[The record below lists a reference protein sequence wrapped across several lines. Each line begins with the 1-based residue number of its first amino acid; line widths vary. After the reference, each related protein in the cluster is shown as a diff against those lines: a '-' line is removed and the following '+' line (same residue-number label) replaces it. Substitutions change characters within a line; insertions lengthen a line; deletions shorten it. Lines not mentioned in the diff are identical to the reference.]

1 MKFLAGSC
9 IVGLLFL
16 EFLCE
21 NRGMSKESS
30 NERDVPEGAAGASG
44 HHGRPSGEHGRPSV
58 DPAGEL
64 PPRADRS
71 IKVDAEQLTI
81 GELDLLAA
89 REVLGE
95 LGARGSAPLD
105 SLDIDGTMTL
115 LETIVGLEG
124 ALESL
129 RARNTELKQRIDTF
143 GAARDGTEIWQ
154 AMGHSDPW
162 RLPELESG
170 PFQAEVEGTRRKRA

>member
-1 MKFLAGSC
+1 
-9 IVGLLFL
+9 
-16 EFLCE
+16 
-21 NRGMSKESS
+21 MSKESS
-30 NERDVPEGAAGASG
+30 NERDVPEGAADASG
-44 HHGRPSGEHGRPSV
+44 HHGRPSGEHFRPSG

-64 PPRADRS
+64 PPRADRP
-71 IKVDAEQLTI
+71 IHVDAEQLTI

-89 REVLGE
+89 REVLAE

-129 RARNTELKQRIDTF
+129 RARTAVHLEDAVKADCLRREESPRQ
-143 GAARDGTEIWQ
+143 AALVAR
-154 AMGHSDPW
+154 
-162 RLPELESG
+162 
-170 PFQAEVEGTRRKRA
+170 AEASRS